1 MRRETNCRGCGATEF
16 RLVETYAAVDASG
29 DMEVVAWA
37 CTACGDR
44 TEAVETVSRELVEEA
59 EAARRVA

>member
-1 MRRETNCRGCGATEF
+1 MRRETYCEGCGETEF

-29 DMEVVAWA
+29 ETAVVAWA
-37 CTACGDR
+37 CAGCGDR
-44 TEAVETVSRELVEEA
+44 TEAVEVVALELIQEA